1 MSDNT
6 TQKIQTPMN
15 QQQFMQMPIPDDEI
29 NLLDLWKVLMK
40 RKKLIFFCTLLVTI
54 SALIYSIV
62 SPIVYRAEIF
72 FLPPA
77 ISDVQPLN
85 IQNIQNIQSIQSIQS
100 IQNMRNNSYLHAV
113 SAESVYLLF
122 KQNLDSKK
130 IRRFFFSNS
139 EELAGVRFSNF
150 TKSLRVHK
158 DKLNQNKLSVSFEW
172 GDAQQASDILNNYCY
187 MVEQNTIRQLVN
199 NMVQSISSRI
209 RSLENEVTSKRKIAE
224 QRRYDRI
231 AQLSEALHISE
242 SIKQDKQISQN
253 NASNPPLYYKGIKAL
268 EVEISLL
275 RTRKS
280 DDPFINGLRDI
291 QEELEILRAVNID
304 KTKLHA
310 MTLDQKAYPPE
321 YKIKP
326 KRTFIVIIGFILGI
340 IVGIFAAFFIN
351 FIENYNSLIYKD

>member
-85 IQNIQNIQSIQSIQS
+85 IQNIQNMQKT
-100 IQNMRNNSYLHAV
+100 V

-130 IRRFFFSNS
+130 IRRIFFSNS

-209 RSLENEVTSKRKIAE
+209 RSLENEITSKRKIAE

>member
-1 MSDNT
+1 
-6 TQKIQTPMN
+6 
-15 QQQFMQMPIPDDEI
+15 
-29 NLLDLWKVLMK
+29 
-40 RKKLIFFCTLLVTI
+40 
-54 SALIYSIV
+54 
-62 SPIVYRAEIF
+62 
-72 FLPPA
+72 
-77 ISDVQPLN
+77 
-85 IQNIQNIQSIQSIQS
+85 
-100 IQNMRNNSYLHAV
+100 
-113 SAESVYLLF
+113 
-122 KQNLDSKK
+122 
-130 IRRFFFSNS
+130 
-139 EELAGVRFSNF
+139 
-150 TKSLRVHK
+150 
-158 DKLNQNKLSVSFEW
+158 
-172 GDAQQASDILNNYCY
+172 

-209 RSLENEVTSKRKIAE
+209 RSLENEITSKRKIAE